1 MCIGVL
7 PACFVCVRMSDPFK
21 LELKTDMWMLGIE
34 LSPEE
39 HPVLLSAEPSLQPQ
53 HSLRDSGVQS
63 GSLQPH
69 ARRHPPASWGSRLH
83 LLSQCPPV
91 PSRPVSQASPPVGLS
106 LAVPGLPFRSLIPV
120 IFCPTPKGRGLLQ
133 DAFRSF
139 TLYTHL
145 VRTEA
150 ACLPFASRKGQ
161 RLQTSLPF
169 VNLRRPGFD

>member
-69 ARRHPPASWGSRLH
+69 ARIHPPASWGSRLH
-83 LLSQCPPV
+83 LLSQCPQCLAGQFPRLALL
-91 PSRPVSQASPPVGLS
+91 SVSVWQ
-106 LAVPGLPFRSLIPV
+106 F
-120 IFCPTPKGRGLLQ
+120 Q
-133 DAFRSF
+133 D
-139 TLYTHL
+139 Y
-145 VRTEA
+145 
-150 ACLPFASRKGQ
+150 
-161 RLQTSLPF
+161 PF
-169 VNLRRPGFD
+169 VLSFLLYSVPPPKDVACCKMRSGALHSTHT